1 MNSMNMNMLYVYEN
15 VIKYLC
21 SVLNNIN
28 ITNIGQNAL
37 LYYALILYVFCFV
50 QFVYFFQHYQEIC
63 KQIAILSFENILLV
77 LEIINVC
84 LD

>member
-1 MNSMNMNMLYVYEN
+1 MYFVLY
-15 VIKYLC
+15 
-21 SVLNNIN
+21 S
-28 ITNIGQNAL
+28 
-37 LYYALILYVFCFV
+37 LYFL
-50 QFVYFFQHYQEIC
+50 QHYQEIY